1 MLSHTYVDQPRKK
14 SYCFS
19 ILILLTSSGNMKY
32 TFLGMGEDKEKLKH
46 EKLKYLYKTFMTHLH
61 RSQIPSPYSNWSPV
75 NVKID
80 TKSVVNFF
88 KTFSFSLQ
96 IFELKKCIY
105 FGDIFLGLNLTMQK
119 QRGLKQLAL

>member
-1 MLSHTYVDQPRKK
+1 M
-14 SYCFS
+14 
-19 ILILLTSSGNMKY
+19 LLTSSGNMKY
-32 TFLGMGEDKEKLKH
+32 TFLGMGEEKEKLKY
-46 EKLKYLYKTFMTHLH
+46 EKLNYLYKTFMTHLH
-61 RSQIPSPYSNWSPV
+61 RSQISSPYSNQSPV

-96 IFELKKCIY
+96 IFEFKKYIY
-105 FGDIFLGLNLTMQK
+105 LGDIFLGLNLTMQK